1 VNIETIVADQNEF
14 YRSGATRPLAF
25 RRKQLQ
31 RLRGAIHRS
40 EAKIFE
46 ALHRDLAKSSYEA
59 YLSEV
64 GFVLD
69 EIRFTLPCLSR
80 WMKSRRVRTPLF
92 GFPGASRRIPEP
104 YGQVLII
111 APWNYP
117 FQLAISPLIGA
128 VAAGNCCVVK
138 PSELSPRTSAVLAGI
153 VRDTFPPE
161 YVTVVEGGPEASI
174 ALLETRFD
182 KIFFTGSTSIGRKV
196 MTAAARHLTPVT
208 LELGG
213 KSPCIVAEDADLAL
227 ASRRIVS
234 GKFMNTGQ
242 TCIAPDF
249 LLVHKAIK
257 EPLLANILSDIKSF
271 FGDTPRL
278 SPDYGRI
285 ISRQHFDRLAGLMD
299 GCRGTIITG
308 GDRDRET
315 RYMAPT
321 VLDNVEWDDPIME
334 EEIFGPL
341 LPVMTF
347 DRIASIQKEISQRP
361 KPLALYLFT
370 KNRKTEH
377 QLVTNLSFGG
387 GCINDTLLHI
397 ATPYLPFGGV
407 GDSGT
412 GQYHGKAS
420 FDTFSHT
427 KSVMKRYFLPEPPVR
442 YPPYGKRSSR
452 LLRWLLR

>member
-1 VNIETIVADQNEF
+1 MNIETIVADQNEF

-31 RLRGAIHRS
+31 RLKDAIHRS

-69 EIRFTLPCLSR
+69 EIRFTLPRLSR
-80 WMKSRRVRTPLF
+80 WMKSRRVRTPLL

-182 KIFFTGSTSIGRKV
+182 KIFFTGSTRIGRKV

-213 KSPCIVAEDADLAL
+213 KSPCIVAEDADLPL

-257 EPLLANILSDIKSF
+257 EPLLAKILSDIKSF

-341 LPVMTF
+341 LPVMRF

-442 YPPYGKRSSR
+442 YPPYGKRFSR